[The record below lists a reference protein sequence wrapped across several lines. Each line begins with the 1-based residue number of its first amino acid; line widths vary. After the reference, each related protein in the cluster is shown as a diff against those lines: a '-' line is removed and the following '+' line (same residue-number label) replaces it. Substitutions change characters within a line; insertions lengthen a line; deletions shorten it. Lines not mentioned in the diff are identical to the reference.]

1 MDEHDEALQRI
12 RSRILDRLSTAL
24 DRPGLTIGEMK
35 TAAAVLE
42 DVADL
47 VPGTGAADPGT
58 GILVR
63 FLGDADEFSR

>member
-1 MDEHDEALQRI
+1 MEEHAEAVRRI
-12 RSRILDRLSTAL
+12 RSRILDRIGDAL
-24 DRPGLTIGEMK
+24 DQPGLSIGDLK

-47 VPGTGAADPGT
+47 APGTGSEDPGP
-58 GILVR
+58 GYRVR

>member
-1 MDEHDEALQRI
+1 MDDYEEALQRI
-12 RSRILDRLSTAL
+12 RSRILERLGAAL

-35 TAAAVLE
+35 TAATVLE

-47 VPGTGAADPGT
+47 TTGSGAADPET

-63 FLGDADEFSR
+63 FLGDADQCSI